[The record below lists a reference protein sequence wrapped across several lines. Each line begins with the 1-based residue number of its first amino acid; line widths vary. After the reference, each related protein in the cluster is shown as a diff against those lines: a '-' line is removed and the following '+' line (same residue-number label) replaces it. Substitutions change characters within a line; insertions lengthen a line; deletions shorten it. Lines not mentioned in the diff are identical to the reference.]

1 MALVMV
7 SILVTSPFAA
17 AKGYTSFAQEL
28 DFEAIGAADEVQ
40 NAWDP
45 AAQTNYDT
53 WDPVPA
59 GVWYGG
65 WPVESKVRSNEVPDD
80 DFSIAMA
87 TVCMF
92 GANIIMSG
100 AAKTLVRLPVH
111 TPDDPWTSAVL
122 NIYEISRDSNW
133 TFARNISAGDTAG
146 YALNDMKVDFTAGTH
161 ELIFWSRY
169 YDPTDLSPTD
179 GNDHFTRSE
188 RTYAFV
194 DAPIV
199 PNVFYLFITYVWY
212 DSDKYVDFF
221 AQPDSLTG
229 GEWNRSTIATYN
241 EEAPDL
247 FNLAIHNF
255 NQSFGYS
262 FDFRHGFGNSAYGLN
277 VWAEEGDEFRFFSY
291 VNLSQVDDSHH
302 MTLMVPFRTTTTNIS
317 WNVTVYSVQDDGTTT
332 LVFTWAD
339 YLTRDFILTSQTHTW
354 ANNATGQETGWFL
367 VKLTINNDT
376 RLRLPLWDI
385 PIPEGAPRVNAS
397 WGFTPM
403 TYVHDSEY
411 FFSYNIGQW
420 VSHTTDSGP
429 YHYFWQVQHSIQ
441 FNDYVW
447 QKVVTTSAGSDPD
460 DIVDEMTLG
469 QQVLYGIG
477 SMLIWVGDK
486 LIVINL
492 PIGSAF
498 RQAGVAI
505 QITAKYGDFPDWAGR
520 VWDTLVDVF
529 TGIGQWLWRAAQA
542 IKGFLEVVLDLLTW
556 MLGII
561 ILMLAIGLG
570 AFCLWI
576 TWSFFM
582 AFRKAMLGDIEG
594 AKAEIAG
601 VVTTVKG
608 AAGR

>member
-1 MALVMV
+1 MV

-17 AKGYTSFAQEL
+17 AKGYTSFEQEL
-28 DFEAIGAADEVQ
+28 DFDAIGSADEVQ

-45 AAQTNYDT
+45 TAQSNYDT

-80 DFSIAMA
+80 DFSIALA

-92 GANIIMSG
+92 GPNIIMSG
-100 AAKTLVRLPVH
+100 AARTLVRLPIH
-111 TPDDPWTSAVL
+111 TSDDPWTAAAL
-122 NIYEISRDSNW
+122 NIYKVSEDSNW
-133 TFARNISAGDTAG
+133 TFVRNISAGDSTG
-146 YALNDMKVDFTAGTH
+146 YALNDMKVKFTEGTH
-161 ELIFWSRY
+161 ELIFWSQLY
-169 YDPTDLSPTD
+169 NASDASPTD

-194 DAPIV
+194 DAPLV
-199 PNVFYLFITYVWY
+199 PDVFYLFITYAWY
-212 DSDKYVDFF
+212 ASDKYVDFY
-221 AQPDSLTG
+221 AQPDTLTE

-241 EEAPDL
+241 EEAPDVY
-247 FNLAIHNF
+247 NLGVYNF
-255 NQSFGYS
+255 TESFGYS

-277 VWAEEGDEFRFFSY
+277 VWAEDGDEFRFFSY

-302 MTLMVPFRTTTTNIS
+302 MTFMIPFRTTTTNIS
-317 WNVTVYSVQDDGTTT
+317 WDVTIYSVQNTGVTS

-354 ANNATGQETGWFL
+354 ANNATGADTGWFL

-385 PIPEGAPRVNAS
+385 PIPGGAPLVNDT
-397 WGFTPM
+397 WGFHPM
-403 TYVHDSEY
+403 IYVEDSDY
-411 FFSYNIGQW
+411 FFSYNLGQW
-420 VSHTTDSGP
+420 IQHTSDAGN
-429 YHYFWQVQHSIQ
+429 YNYFWQVQHSIQ

-447 QKVVTTSAGSDPD
+447 QKVVTTSAGSDPN
-460 DIVDEMTLG
+460 DIVDEMSFG
-469 QQVLYGIG
+469 QKVFYGFG
-477 SMLIWVGDK
+477 TMLIWVGNV
-486 LIVINL
+486 LIVANI
-492 PIGSAF
+492 PGGEAIRS
-498 RQAGVAI
+498 AGVYA
-505 QITAKYGDFPDWAGR
+505 QIAAQYADFPDWTGR
-520 VWDTLVDVF
+520 IWDTLVDAF
-529 TGIGQWLWRAAQA
+529 SGIGTWLWRAAQA

-556 MLGII
+556 ALGII
-561 ILMLAIGLG
+561 ILFLAIGLG

-594 AKAEIAG
+594 AKAEVSG

-608 AAGR
+608 AVVK

>member
-1 MALVMV
+1 MV

-17 AKGYTSFAQEL
+17 AKGYTSFEQEL
-28 DFEAIGAADEVQ
+28 NFEAIGAADEVQ

-45 AAQTNYDT
+45 AAQSNYDT
-53 WDPVPA
+53 WDPIPG

-65 WPVESKVRSNEVPDD
+65 WPVESKVRTNEVPDD

-92 GANIIMSG
+92 GSNIIMSG
-100 AAKTLVRLPVH
+100 AARTLVRLPIY
-111 TPDDPWTSAVL
+111 TSDDPWTSAAL
-122 NIYEISRDSNW
+122 NIYAVSRDANW
-133 TFARNISAGDTAG
+133 TFARNISGAGTGG
-146 YALNDMKVDFTAGTH
+146 YALNDMKVKFTAGTH
-161 ELIFWSRY
+161 ELIFWSQY

-179 GNDHFTRSE
+179 ENDHFTRSG

-194 DAPIV
+194 DAPII
-199 PNVFYLFITYVWY
+199 PEVFYLFITYVWY
-212 DSDKYVDFF
+212 ASDKYVDFF
-221 AQPDSLTG
+221 AQPDTLTG

-247 FNLAIHNF
+247 YDLTVHNF

-277 VWAEEGDEFRFFSY
+277 VWAEDGDEFRFFSY

-302 MTLMVPFRTTTTNIS
+302 MTLMVPYRTTTANIS
-317 WNVTVYSVQDDGTTT
+317 WDVTVYSVQDDGTTS
-332 LVFTWAD
+332 LLYTWAD
-339 YLTRDFILTSQTHTW
+339 YFTRDFILTSQTDTW
-354 ANNATGQETGWFL
+354 ANNATGQDTGWFL

-385 PIPEGAPRVNAS
+385 PIPSGAPLVNQS
-397 WGFTPM
+397 WGFSPM
-403 TYVHDSEY
+403 TYIYDSDY
-411 FFSYNIGQW
+411 FFSYNFAQW
-420 VSHTTDSGP
+420 VQHKSAAGR

-441 FNDYVW
+441 FNDYTW
-447 QKVVTTSAGSDPD
+447 QKVITTSAGSDPD

-469 QQVLYGIG
+469 QKVLYSMG
-477 SMLIWVGDK
+477 SLLIWVGDVVIK
-486 LIVINL
+486 INL
-492 PIGSAF
+492 PIGQAF

-505 QITAKYGDFPDWAGR
+505 QIAAKYGDFPDWSGR
-520 VWDTLVDVF
+520 IWDTLVNAF

-556 MLGII
+556 ALGIV

-582 AFRKAMLGDIEG
+582 AFRKAMLGDVEG

-601 VVTTVKG
+601 VVTTIKG